1 MTIFSLLTEETVLAG
16 LKVDSKEELLNRL
29 VDLLGHQVESQ
40 EQLEAI
46 RKAVFVREGIMSTGV
61 GKGLAIPHGK
71 APGITENYASFAT
84 LEEPVDYESIDNKPV
99 RIVFLLVGPESRN
112 SIHIKLLSRISRLMN
127 SADFREKLL
136 DCTSPGEILHHFRN
150 EEDHQ
155 FKS

>member
-84 LEEPVDYESIDNKPV
+84 LEEPVEDRKST
-99 RIVFLLVGPESRN
+99 RLN
-112 SIHIKLLSRISRLMN
+112 S
-127 SADFREKLL
+127 
-136 DCTSPGEILHHFRN
+136 
-150 EEDHQ
+150 
-155 FKS
+155 

>member
-1 MTIFSLLTEETVLAG
+1 MTIFSLLSEATVLAG
-16 LKVDSKEELLNRL
+16 LKVENKTELLNQL
-29 VDLLGHQVESQ
+29 VDLLGHQVKNPDH
-40 EQLEAI
+40 LEEI

-71 APGITENYASFAT
+71 APGISENYASFAT
-84 LEEPVDYESIDNKPV
+84 LEEPVDYESIDDQPV

-127 SADFREKLL
+127 SADFRERLL
-136 DCTSPGEILHHFRN
+136 ESRSASDILNHFRA

-155 FKS
+155 FKG